1 MKKERGQE
9 ASYCYNMVSDG
20 GDRCLSTFNIAL
32 VFSSKY
38 FRFLFVKPK

>member
-9 ASYCYNMVSDG
+9 ASYCYNMVSDR
-20 GDRCLSTFNIAL
+20 GDRCLSTFNVAL
-32 VFSSKY
+32 AKY